1 MGAALPRRLHGTL
14 HILKAL
20 TMTYIVTP
28 YKRPPREAA
37 PGLYD
42 IVFIGEVCRHSEA
55 DEFVVSFVSDDGS
68 VKRIATF
75 INYDDALL
83 FVNAKEP

>member
-1 MGAALPRRLHGTL
+1 
-14 HILKAL
+14 
-20 TMTYIVTP
+20 MTYIVLP
-28 YKRPPREAA
+28 FKRPPSNEA
-37 PGLYD
+37 PGMYD
-42 IVFIGEVCRHSEA
+42 IEFIGEVCRHSEA
-55 DEFVVSFVSDDGS
+55 DEFVVSFVGEDDS